1 MPVLLLRSVF
11 AVLRGFSVVV
21 YSWVSFL
28 VKSDIGGI
36 LGVWRYFRF
45 FCCWRSGLV
54 VVWCRGVWF
63 CGKISK
69 RKIGEL
75 YERT

>member
-1 MPVLLLRSVF
+1 MVALRLLFFYALYLPFYGVFLLRCM
-11 AVLRGFSVVV
+11 G
-21 YSWVSFL
+21 WVSFL

-54 VVWCRGVWF
+54 VVWCGGLVLR
-63 CGKISK
+63 
-69 RKIGEL
+69 
-75 YERT
+75 